1 MLSTSAYTSTNF
13 GKTHFIVGLNRPQAT
28 PQNQEH
34 EPKIRQVFF
43 SPDHDLQSRFIELI
57 DQEQESI
64 KIAVY
69 FFTNTPIAQ
78 ALIKAH
84 KRGVNI
90 EIITDQSC
98 TASKCARIRQL
109 AESGMPVFVYIAN
122 KDKNSLMH
130 NKFAL
135 FGKNAYGKRILWTGS
150 FNFTKTATIYNQ
162 ENVVVLDD
170 TQMIDKFDQH
180 FEVLKNRCAPF
191 GGTTSCKAT
200 ATVATAKL
208 KNSGSIKTSWIREK
222 FDKACNK
229 VSEWYDACKV
239 PERYNLG

>member
-1 MLSTSAYTSTNF
+1 MLCTTACASTNF
-13 GKTHFIVGLNRPQAT
+13 GKTHFIVGLNRPQHL
-28 PQNQEH
+28 QKNNDQE
-34 EPKIRQVFF
+34 PTVRRVFF

-78 ALIKAH
+78 ALMKAH

-130 NKFAL
+130 NKFAI
-135 FGKNAYGKRILWTGS
+135 FGKNAYGKRMVWTGS

-162 ENVVVLDD
+162 RE
-170 TQMIDKFDQH
+170 
-180 FEVLKNRCAPF
+180 FEKKN
-191 GGTTSCKAT
+191 
-200 ATVATAKL
+200 
-208 KNSGSIKTSWIREK
+208 
-222 FDKACNK
+222 
-229 VSEWYDACKV
+229 
-239 PERYNLG
+239 